1 MSSPTKKGTSPTTLS
16 VLSLDTT
23 SASSPSPTGDN
34 TPHALPGTSSAF
46 TSGIGTAGASGHA
59 TPTVSARRTGT
70 GSYNL
75 DISGEEDPHVTVD
88 TVSGTTTTATSTL
101 KYKQQFDLAI
111 CADDDA
117 GKHTY
122 ATSDLN
128 SDPLD
133 IEMAPIS
140 GAGGGH
146 RRRRSSLMNP
156 VGASSSSRH
165 RSPRPRSSAGKGIDS
180 DESKL
185 VGEDT
190 RVQEV
195 AGRHDGLSDD
205 DLSDEDLHIDEEA
218 GLTGA
223 ERRRKSAKRS
233 RNTRLDQRIARDRI
247 SEAEKLEADR
257 AVLKNAVINV
267 TLILLWYFFSL
278 SISLVSKHPFSAC
291 CDRTEAN
298 LSHYHQYNKW
308 MFDPKKLN
316 FRFPLFTTAT
326 HMLVQFSLASIV
338 LFFFPSLRPTN
349 GHKSDL
355 GQSRHEPERPV
366 MTKWFYLTRIGP
378 CGLATGLDIG
388 LGNASLQFI
397 TLTFYSKLLCRSP
410 CTTRVTTVPVAN
422 HSSQPCVNPP
432 R

>member
-1 MSSPTKKGTSPTTLS
+1 MSPPTQKGTSPTTLS
-16 VLSLDTT
+16 LDAT

-59 TPTVSARRTGT
+59 TPTGSARRTGT

-75 DISGEEDPHVTVD
+75 DISGEEDPHVSVD
-88 TVSGTTTTATSTL
+88 TVSVPAVLSTTPSATSTL
-101 KYKQQFDLAI
+101 KSKQHFDLAI
-111 CADDDA
+111 CADDEA
-117 GKHTY
+117 VKHTD
-122 ATSDLN
+122 ATPYLN
-128 SDPLD
+128 SDSFE

-140 GAGGGH
+140 GVGGGH

-165 RSPRPRSSAGKGIDS
+165 RSPRPRSSAGKGIDFN
-180 DESKL
+180 ESKL

-195 AGRHDGLSDD
+195 AGRYDGPSDD

-223 ERRRKSAKRS
+223 DKRRKSRKRS

-278 SISLVSKHPFSAC
+278 SISLVGKHTFPAC
-291 CDRTEAN
+291 CEQTNAN
-298 LSHYHQYNKW
+298 FAFYDHQYNKW

-366 MTKWFYLTRIGP
+366 MTKLFYLTRIGP

-397 TLTFYSKLLCRSP
+397 TLTFYSRLLCRRP
-410 CTTRVTTVPVAN
+410 CNTTSCY
-422 HSSQPCVNPP
+422 SSIRC
-432 R
+432 